1 MTGIDYRLDYKNITE
16 ILKVSIEMA
25 EDLETEAFQPAEL
38 GVSEETVLRFKRPSA
53 TALCQCLLYDKKP
66 KF

>member
-1 MTGIDYRLDYKNITE
+1 
-16 ILKVSIEMA
+16 MA